1 MTEHTALV
9 EWVRG
14 DQAFADNRYSRAHDW
29 TFDGGAVV
37 RGSSAPTSVAVPMS
51 DPTAVDPEEA
61 LVAAVSSC
69 HMLFFLALAGKA
81 GFVVDRYRDAA
92 SGSLARDDRGRM
104 SMTEIVLRPAV
115 TWSGPAPD
123 AAKLSDLRDQSHRLC
138 YVANSIRGEVRVEP
152 A

>member
-1 MTEHTALV
+1 MSDHTATV

-14 DQAFADNRYSRAHDW
+14 GQPFSDNRYSRAHDW

-69 HMLFFLALAGKA
+69 HMLFFLALAAKA
-81 GFVVDRYRDAA
+81 GFVIDRYRDAA
-92 SGSLARDDRGRM
+92 SGTLARDDRGRM

-123 AAKLSDLRDQSHRLC
+123 AAKLSDLHDQSHRLC
-138 YVANSIRGEVRVEP
+138 YIANSIRGEVRVEP